1 MSQEWMYNISV
12 IAVITA
18 VTFALRALPFVMFG
32 ARPLPKAIQYLGSVL
47 PPAIMTVLVIYCMR
61 GIDFAKT
68 PFGFCEISAALLVV
82 VLQCTKK
89 NMYLSIVAGTLYYMA
104 VLRLMA

>member
-1 MSQEWMYNISV
+1 MSQEWIYNIGV
-12 IAVITA
+12 IVVITA
-18 VTFALRALPFVMFG
+18 VTFALRALPFVVFG
-32 ARPLPKAIQYLGSVL
+32 SRPLPKAIQYLGRVL

-61 GIDFAKT
+61 GIDFTKA
-68 PFGFCEISAALLVV
+68 PFGFAEISAAVLVV

-104 VLRLMA
+104 MLRLV